1 MKKFTNAVIYGY
13 KDANEILVE
22 NGIIKAIGR
31 DLGAADEVIDLDGK
45 MVTAPYVDPHLH
57 LDYVYTLSELGQ
69 EGAGSGTLF
78 EAIELW
84 PKFKETLTVESVK
97 HLALKGIQDE
107 VSQGVQYIRTHI
119 DVTDP
124 NFTALKAMLELKD
137 ELKHIVDIQIV
148 AFPQQGM
155 YTYKG
160 GRDLVEEA
168 LKMGADVVGGIP
180 HYEPAREFGEQ
191 SIHDIVNLAL
201 KYEKLIDVHCDETD
215 DPHSRFVELLNALVL
230 MEDYGTKTTASHTC
244 SFGSADN
251 SYAFRMMDLFK
262 KSQMNFIAC
271 PTENAYLQGRQDT
284 YPKRRG
290 LTRVKEF
297 IENGINV
304 AFAQDSINDPWYP
317 MGNGNMMNI
326 LDNGIHL
333 AQIMSPEEI
342 DKDLDL
348 ITYNGAR
355 CLNIQDTYG
364 LEAGKDA
371 NFIVIDGDSPFD
383 VIRSRAGVLASIRKG
398 EYLFKQ
404 KPVEYDVELDLG
416 VNY

>member
-1 MKKFTNAVIYGY
+1 MKKKFFNATIYRNNS
-13 KDANEILVE
+13 ASEIVVE
-22 NGIIKAIGR
+22 NGKISQIGTN
-31 DLGAADEVIDLDGK
+31 LPKCEEEIDLKGK
-45 MVTAPYVDPHLH
+45 LVMPPYVDPHLH

-97 HLALKGIQDE
+97 KLALKGIKDE

-124 NFTALKAMLELKD
+124 NFTALKAMLEMKED
-137 ELKHIVDIQIV
+137 LKHIVDIQIV

-160 GRDLVEEA
+160 GLELVEEA
-168 LKMGADVVGGIP
+168 LKMGADIVGGIP
-180 HYEPAREFGEQ
+180 HYEPAREFGEK
-191 SIHDIVNLAL
+191 SVHDIVKLAL
-201 KYEKLIDVHCDETD
+201 KYDKLIDVHCDETD
-215 DPHSRFVELLNALVL
+215 DTHSRFVELLNALVL
-230 MEDYGTKTTASHTC
+230 MEDYGTRTTASHTC
-244 SFGSADN
+244 SFGSADD
-251 SYAFRMMDLFK
+251 SYAFRMLDLFQ
-262 KSQMNFIAC
+262 KSKMNFISC

-297 IENGINV
+297 IEYGINV

-333 AQIMSPEEI
+333 AQIMSA
-342 DKDLDL
+342 KDVESNFDL

-364 LEAGKDA
+364 LEVGKAA
-371 NFIVIDGDSPFD
+371 NFIVLNEST
-383 VIRSRAGVLASIRKG
+383 VYEAIRKRVDVLASVRDG
-398 EYLFKQ
+398 EYLFKR
-404 KPVEYDVELDLG
+404 KEVEYDVKLG
-416 VNY
+416 L

>member
-1 MKKFTNAVIYGY
+1 MKKKFFNAKIYRN
-13 KDANEILVE
+13 AAATEIIVE
-22 NGIIKAIGR
+22 NGKISQIGTN
-31 DLGAADEVIDLDGK
+31 LPKCEEEIDLKGK
-45 MVTAPYVDPHLH
+45 LIMPPYVDPHLH

-97 HLALKGIQDE
+97 KLALKGIKDE
-107 VSQGVQYIRTHI
+107 VSQGVQHIRTHI

-124 NFTALKAMLELKD
+124 NFTALKAMLEMKED
-137 ELKHIVDIQIV
+137 LKHIVDIQIV

-160 GRDLVEEA
+160 GLELVEEA
-168 LKMGADVVGGIP
+168 LKMGADIVGGIP
-180 HYEPAREFGEQ
+180 HYEPAREFGEK
-191 SIHDIVNLAL
+191 SVHDIVKLAL
-201 KYEKLIDVHCDETD
+201 KYDKLIDVHCDETD
-215 DPHSRFVELLNALVL
+215 DTHSRFVELLNALVL
-230 MEDYGTKTTASHTC
+230 MEDYGTRTTASHTC
-244 SFGSADN
+244 SFGSADD
-251 SYAFRMMDLFK
+251 SYAFRMLDLFQ
-262 KSQMNFIAC
+262 KSKMNFISC

-297 IENGINV
+297 IEYGINV

-333 AQIMSPEEI
+333 AQIMSA
-342 DKDLDL
+342 KDVESNFDL

-364 LEAGKDA
+364 LEVGKAA
-371 NFIVIDGDSPFD
+371 NFIVLNEST
-383 VIRSRAGVLASIRKG
+383 VYEAIRKRVDVLASVRDG
-398 EYLFKQ
+398 EYLFKR
-404 KPVEYDVELDLG
+404 KEVEYDVKLG
-416 VNY
+416 L